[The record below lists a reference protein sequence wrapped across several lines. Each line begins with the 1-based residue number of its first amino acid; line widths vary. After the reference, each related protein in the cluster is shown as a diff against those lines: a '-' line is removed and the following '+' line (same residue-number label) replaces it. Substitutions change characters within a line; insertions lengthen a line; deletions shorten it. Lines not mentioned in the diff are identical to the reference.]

1 MGAQHPNN
9 PPTWRRSSMPRAKSP
24 SKKASG
30 ANGDAGTNGTT
41 AVAATK
47 SPTSALQT
55 SSATENRTAEMPRP
69 SRATDTSVHPSVSEE
84 QIRRRA
90 YELYVQRG
98 GTHGRHMDDWFR
110 AESELRGRAS

>member
-1 MGAQHPNN
+1 
-9 PPTWRRSSMPRAKSP
+9 MPRAKSP

-41 AVAATK
+41 AAASQT
-47 SPTSALQT
+47 PTSALRT
-55 SSATENRTAEMPRP
+55 SSAAENRAAQNETPRP

-90 YELYVQRG
+90 YELYMQRG

>member
-1 MGAQHPNN
+1 
-9 PPTWRRSSMPRAKSP
+9 MPRAKSS
-24 SKKASG
+24 SKKVSG
-30 ANGDAGTNGTT
+30 ANGDAGTNGAT
-41 AVAATK
+41 VAAIK
-47 SPTSALQT
+47 NPTSALQT
-55 SSATENRTAEMPRP
+55 SSAAENRAAQTETARP
-69 SRATDTSVHPSVSEE
+69 ARATDSSVHPSVSED

>member
-1 MGAQHPNN
+1 
-9 PPTWRRSSMPRAKSP
+9 MPRAKSP
-24 SKKASG
+24 TKKASG
-30 ANGDAGTNGTT
+30 ANGDAGTNGTI

-47 SPTSALQT
+47 TSTSALQT
-55 SSATENRTAEMPRP
+55 SSAAENRAAQSETQRP

-110 AESELRGRAS
+110 AETELRGRAS

>member
-1 MGAQHPNN
+1 
-9 PPTWRRSSMPRAKSP
+9 MPRAKSS
-24 SKKASG
+24 SKKVSG
-30 ANGDAGTNGTT
+30 ANGDAGTNGAT
-41 AVAATK
+41 AAAIKT
-47 SPTSALQT
+47 PTSALQS
-55 SSATENRTAEMPRP
+55 SSAAENRAAQTETARP
-69 SRATDTSVHPSVSEE
+69 SED

>member
-1 MGAQHPNN
+1 
-9 PPTWRRSSMPRAKSP
+9 
-24 SKKASG
+24 
-30 ANGDAGTNGTT
+30 
-41 AVAATK
+41 
-47 SPTSALQT
+47 
-55 SSATENRTAEMPRP
+55 
-69 SRATDTSVHPSVSEE
+69 VSEE

>member
-1 MGAQHPNN
+1 
-9 PPTWRRSSMPRAKSP
+9 MPRAKNP

-30 ANGDAGTNGTT
+30 ANGDAGTNGT
-41 AVAATK
+41 AAAAATK
-47 SPTSALQT
+47 TPISFLQT
-55 SSATENRTAEMPRP
+55 SSAAENRAAQSETPRP

-98 GTHGRHMDDWFR
+98 GIHGRHMDDWFS

>member
-1 MGAQHPNN
+1 
-9 PPTWRRSSMPRAKSP
+9 MPRAKSP

-30 ANGDAGTNGTT
+30 ANGDAGTNGT
-41 AVAATK
+41 AAAAQK
-47 SPTSALQT
+47 NPISALQS
-55 SSATENRTAEMPRP
+55 SSAAGNGAAQAQTPRP

-90 YELYVQRG
+90 YELYMQRG

>member
-1 MGAQHPNN
+1 
-9 PPTWRRSSMPRAKSP
+9 MPRAKSP
-24 SKKASG
+24 SKKVSG
-30 ANGDAGTNGTT
+30 ANGDAGTNG
-41 AVAATK
+41 AAAAAIR
-47 SPTSALQT
+47 SATSALQT
-55 SSATENRTAEMPRP
+55 SSAAENRGAQNETPRP
-69 SRATDTSVHPSVSEE
+69 SRATDSSVHPSVSEE

>member
-1 MGAQHPNN
+1 
-9 PPTWRRSSMPRAKSP
+9 MPRAKSS

-30 ANGDAGTNGTT
+30 ANGDAGTNGAT
-41 AVAATK
+41 AAAIKTA
-47 SPTSALQT
+47 TSALQT
-55 SSATENRTAEMPRP
+55 SSAADNRAAQTETSRP

>member
-1 MGAQHPNN
+1 
-9 PPTWRRSSMPRAKSP
+9 MPRAKSP
-24 SKKASG
+24 GKKAAG
-30 ANGDAGTNGTT
+30 ANGDAGTNGAT
-41 AVAATK
+41 AVATK
-47 SPTSALQT
+47 TAASALQT
-55 SSATENRTAEMPRP
+55 SSAAENRAAQNDISRP
-69 SRATDTSVHPSVSEE
+69 SRATDSSVHPSVSEE

>member
-1 MGAQHPNN
+1 
-9 PPTWRRSSMPRAKSP
+9 MPRAKSP
-24 SKKASG
+24 SKKASST
-30 ANGDAGTNGTT
+30 NGDAGTNGTT
-41 AVAATK
+41 AVPKAPI
-47 SPTSALQT
+47 SILQT
-55 SSATENRTAEMPRP
+55 SSADENRAAQNETSRP
-69 SRATDTSVHPSVSEE
+69 SRATDTSIHPSVSEE

>member
-1 MGAQHPNN
+1 
-9 PPTWRRSSMPRAKSP
+9 MPRAKSP
-24 SKKASG
+24 SKKA
-30 ANGDAGTNGTT
+30 AGTNGAA
-41 AVAATK
+41 AVATEK
-47 SPTSALQT
+47 TPTSALQT
-55 SSATENRTAEMPRP
+55 SSAAENRAAQTETPRP